1 MEITAKM
8 VKELREATNAGM
20 MDCKKALKETNGD
33 MDKAVDYL
41 REKGLAAAAKKA
53 SRIAAEGLVG
63 SYICDKCHT
72 GALVEVNCETDFVAK
87 TDEFKGL
94 VEDICKQV
102 IMSDP
107 ADVAALMDAPY
118 YKDETMTIA
127 ALITAKVATIG
138 EKITIRRFARFAATE
153 NSMVD
158 TYIHMGGKVGVMVEL
173 SYTEKNEALD
183 EVAHDVALQIAA
195 ASPVAPE
202 YVRREEVRA
211 EHLEHEKEILA
222 AQARNEG
229 KPEKIIEKMV
239 QGRVDK
245 FYKEVCLLEQV
256 FVKDPDTTVE
266 KMIAAKAKGADV
278 VRFVRYKMGEGLEK
292 RVDDLAA
299 EVAAQTAGA
308 VK

>member
-1 MEITAKM
+1 MEITASM
-8 VKELREATNAGM
+8 VKELREMTNAGM

-33 MDKAVDYL
+33 MAKAADYL

-63 SYICDKCHT
+63 SYFCEKCNT

-87 TDEFKGL
+87 TDEFKAL
-94 VEDICKQV
+94 VEDICIQV
-102 IMSDP
+102 IAANP
-107 ADVAALMDAPY
+107 ADVDALLASKFV
-118 YKDETMTIA
+118 KDETQTISD
-127 ALITAKVATIG
+127 LITAKVATIG
-138 EKITIRRFARFAATE
+138 EKITVRRFTRFAATE

-173 SYTEKNEALD
+173 SYTEKNDALV
-183 EVAHDVALQIAA
+183 EVAHDIALQIAA

-202 YVRREEVRA
+202 YVRRSEVRA
-211 EHLEHEKEILA
+211 DHLEHEKEILA

-239 QGRVDK
+239 IGRVNK
-245 FYKEVCLLEQV
+245 FYQEVCLLEQP
-256 FVKDPDTTVE
+256 FVKDPDMNVE

-278 VRFVRYKMGEGLEK
+278 IRFVRYKMGEGLEK

-299 EVAAQTAGA
+299 EVAAQTAGI
-308 VK
+308 K